1 MKKKQQ
7 VIKPWTEDCF
17 GKLFTKMN
25 QVELISVYESLKK
38 ERAHNSFW
46 NEGLRYQKKHTATV
60 SYIESLIKL

>member
-1 MKKKQQ
+1 
-7 VIKPWTEDCF
+7 
-17 GKLFTKMN
+17 MN